1 MKAGLDRIETG
12 ILGEKL
18 ALGVLKKRGYRILET
33 NFRCREGEIDIVAKQ
48 RDWLVFV
55 EVRAK
60 RSLTFGTPEESLS
73 PRKQARVRRAA
84 KRYLQMH
91 KGLPESWRI
100 DFVGIELSQEGKAE
114 RITVIESAVGER

>member
-1 MKAGLDRIETG
+1 VNISLDRIETG
-12 ILGEKL
+12 VLGEKL
-18 ALGVLKKRGYRILET
+18 ALGVLKKRGYHILET

-48 RDWLVFV
+48 RDCLVFV

-60 RSLTFGTPEESLS
+60 RSLAFGTPEESLS

-84 KRYLQMH
+84 RRYVQTH

-100 DFVGIELSQEGKAE
+100 DFVGIELSPEGVAD
-114 RITVIESAVGER
+114 RVTVIESAVGER